1 MKSLISVAKAREAQ
15 VSNEQVL
22 EEMQDFLRALESY
35 PARFASD
42 PTITFE
48 QHRSNLIPF
57 AKAKSAAA

>member
-1 MKSLISVAKAREAQ
+1 VKSLISVAKTREAQ

-48 QHRSNLIPF
+48 QYRSNLIPV